1 METKLHC
8 HALIT
13 PFTAILN
20 GCIRWNEEGIIT
32 YAGSQAAAPPEEA
45 EEIATDALTAIPGMI
60 DMHVHGGFGI
70 TFGLGDLEAGLSQY
84 ALRAAEHGVT
94 GFVLTISGPNADFIT
109 ETIAAYVPLLEKP
122 FAGAQPL
129 GLHLEGPFL
138 NPEKHGA
145 FNPDWIRPIQLE
157 EMQRAIKAGK
167 GWIRHVSLAPELDGA
182 AEIAALLKAN
192 IIHAALGHSNT
203 DYETAARAL
212 AGDFSHVTHT
222 FNAQTGLHH
231 REPGVV
237 GAVLTSEMVSA
248 ELIADGVHVHPA
260 AMQVLVKCL
269 GAERVCLITDA
280 MPGAGLP
287 DGNYKLLEQDVQV
300 TNGTARL
307 ADGTLAGSTATMD
320 QCLRNMAGISG
331 VSLAQAARMATA
343 NPARVLGMD
352 SRLGALLPGRQ
363 ADITLLSP
371 DLQVRMTIKDGRIIF
386 KA

>member
-1 METKLHC
+1 
-8 HALIT
+8 
-13 PFTAILN
+13 
-20 GCIRWNEEGIIT
+20 
-32 YAGSQAAAPPEEA
+32 
-45 EEIATDALTAIPGMI
+45 
-60 DMHVHGGFGI
+60 
-70 TFGLGDLEAGLSQY
+70 
-84 ALRAAEHGVT
+84 
-94 GFVLTISGPNADFIT
+94 
-109 ETIAAYVPLLEKP
+109 
-122 FAGAQPL
+122 
-129 GLHLEGPFL
+129 
-138 NPEKHGA
+138 
-145 FNPDWIRPIQLE
+145 
-157 EMQRAIKAGK
+157 
-167 GWIRHVSLAPELDGA
+167 
-182 AEIAALLKAN
+182 
-192 IIHAALGHSNT
+192 LGHSNT